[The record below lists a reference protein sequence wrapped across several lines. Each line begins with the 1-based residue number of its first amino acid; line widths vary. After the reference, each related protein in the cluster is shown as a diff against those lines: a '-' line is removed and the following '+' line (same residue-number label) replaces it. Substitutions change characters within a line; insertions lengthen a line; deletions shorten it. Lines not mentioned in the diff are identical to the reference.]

1 MRIGRVPEWDDN
13 EITET
18 EYVEWL
24 FYEKA
29 GGRCERCHK
38 ELDFDKRGPRH
49 YGEEGCWE
57 IHHRIGRK
65 RLQRTFKGTIN
76 PHWPLYVEV
85 LCEEHHN
92 RTREDPDTLSEYL

>member
-1 MRIGRVPEWDDN
+1 MRIGRVPEWDD
-13 EITET
+13 EAITDP
-18 EYVEWL
+18 EYVERL

-29 GGRCERCHK
+29 GGRCERCGI

-65 RLQRTFKGTIN
+65 RLQRTFEGTIN
-76 PHWPLYVEV
+76 PHLPLYVHI
-85 LCEEHHN
+85 LCEDCHN
-92 RTREDPDTLSEYL
+92 ITRSNPDSLIEYL